1 LSATSN
7 IAHPLPFLAYT
18 AGRRGQYPEARSLFQ
33 ESLTLHR
40 RLPEISPIQLTR
52 LLNNLAIVHKRLGE
66 YDEAVGLLQET
77 LALKRAIDD
86 ELGLPAS
93 LANLGNLLVLQG
105 QPEAAAAKGA

>member
-1 LSATSN
+1 
-7 IAHPLPFLAYT
+7 
-18 AGRRGQYPEARSLFQ
+18 
-33 ESLTLHR
+33 
-40 RLPEISPIQLTR
+40 LTR
-52 LLNNLAIVHKRLGE
+52 LLNNLAIVYKRLGE

>member
-1 LSATSN
+1 
-7 IAHPLPFLAYT
+7 
-18 AGRRGQYPEARSLFQ
+18 
-33 ESLTLHR
+33 
-40 RLPEISPIQLTR
+40 LTR

>member
-1 LSATSN
+1 
-7 IAHPLPFLAYT
+7 
-18 AGRRGQYPEARSLFQ
+18 
-33 ESLTLHR
+33 
-40 RLPEISPIQLTR
+40 LTR

-86 ELGLPAS
+86 ELGLQAS